1 MILWICEQDVSHLLD
16 ICRQSIYFESFV
28 DMTAC
33 LAAISKDSDVVISR
47 IKNRFDPGLSS
58 AVSAGYRNLAVNLRI
73 VTSETR
79 SLGTEMHVCEVQ
91 LLLLPMAVIKV
102 SQNMVDYFK
111 HSTSLS
117 RNQNQCHRAT

>member
-1 MILWICEQDVSHLLD
+1 MTLWICEQDVSHLLD
-16 ICRQSIYFESFV
+16 ICRQSIFFESFV
-28 DMTAC
+28 DMAAC

-47 IKNRFDPGLSS
+47 IKNRFDPALSS

-102 SQNMVDYFK
+102 SQNMVHYLK
-111 HSTSLS
+111 HSTSLAS
-117 RNQNQCHRAT
+117 NQIQCRR